1 MAIKIETIIQI
12 IGFGA
17 TAAGVS
23 AFLIKNV
30 KKLYIMQAV
39 SSALFVVQFFLLG
52 GYSGSAMI
60 IVDGLRS
67 LALSTGKPFVKSK
80 VFLAVILTMCV
91 TAFFTASENL
101 TDPITYLT
109 LIASMLCAA
118 AFWTG
123 NSRVI
128 RLAQILI
135 VSPLWFVYSV
145 HTNSIGGAV
154 SQILMMIASAI
165 YLLKE
170 KNSNN
175 KEMPV

>member
-1 MAIKIETIIQI
+1 MVIKIDIIIQI

-30 KKLYIMQAV
+30 RKLYIMQAV
-39 SSALFVVQFFLLG
+39 SSMLFVVQFFLLG

-67 LALSTGKPFVKSK
+67 IALSTEKPFVKSK
-80 VFLAVILTMCV
+80 AFLAVVLPMCV
-91 TAFFTASENL
+91 AAFFIASENF

-109 LIASMLCAA
+109 LIASMICAT
-118 AFWTG
+118 AFWTE
-123 NSRVI
+123 NSQII
-128 RLAQILI
+128 RLAQIII
-135 VSPLWFVYSV
+135 VSPLWFIYSV

-154 SQILMMIASAI
+154 SQVLMIMASVI
-165 YLLKE
+165 FLIKE
-170 KNSNN
+170 RNN
-175 KEMPV
+175 KKISA